1 MRYRCYNTSLE
12 LCLCLVK
19 TSERYKTVFYRAH
32 FLKHL
37 CANVAALF
45 LFIFVLF
52 TTPFNYK
59 MDKAYKLLCMGLE
72 PGAVGW

>member
-1 MRYRCYNTSLE
+1 MNNGLAIISTYEVQMLQ
-12 LCLCLVK
+12 
-19 TSERYKTVFYRAH
+19 SERYKTVFYRAH

-37 CANVAALF
+37 CANAAALF